1 MLKNLPANAE
11 DLRETGLIPES
22 GRFPERGNG
31 NPLQYSCLENPLDRG
46 AWQAIVHGI
55 AESDMTERL
64 THKLTGI
71 THSQASLIAQLVET
85 LPAVQETQVRFLGWK
100 DPWRRTVFLPGESHG
115 QRSLAGYSPW
125 GRKS

>member
-1 MLKNLPANAE
+1 MITNLKISLVKTGIVLP
-11 DLRETGLIPES
+11 TIPGWRRS
-22 GRFPERGNG
+22 LGGGNG
-31 NPLQYSCLENPLDRG
+31 NPLQYSFLENPLDRG

-85 LPAVQETQVRFLGWK
+85 LPAVQGTQVQSLVCEELVLCNK
-100 DPWRRTVFLPGESHG
+100 
-115 QRSLAGYSPW
+115 RSDHDEKPVHHN
-125 GRKS
+125 